1 MADVKEAVKAVE
13 EKVKDT
19 AKKVAE
25 KKAADK
31 KPADKKPAE
40 KKVKKAVA
48 KTAVAKK
55 VVAKATAKKAAAKAK
70 DPKTT
75 VILQYAGKEVDY
87 TDIVKN
93 ATKLAK
99 KAAKK
104 DVKDIKVY
112 VKPEENM
119 AYYVANGGDEIGSF
133 GI

>member
-25 KKAADK
+25 KKT
-31 KPADKKPAE
+31 ADKKPAE

-99 KAAKK
+99 KASKK

>member
-19 AKKVAE
+19 AKKVVE
-25 KKAADK
+25 KKT
-31 KPADKKPAE
+31 ADKKPAE
-40 KKVKKAVA
+40 KKAKKTVA
-48 KTAVAKK
+48 KTAVAKR
-55 VVAKATAKKAAAKAK
+55 VVAKATTKKAATKAK

-104 DVKDIKVY
+104 DIKDIKVY